1 MEYSTF
7 SQIQTPVSTKPAEG
21 VGFPLRAVARIIDLI
36 IHNVIGLPFG
46 FTVGLVIGYISTSSG
61 MATPNFAT
69 EDPTWKLISG
79 AFAIVGFIFYCAICE
94 AYYGATLGKLILGL
108 FVVDKNGKQI
118 SFGAGLVRSVLFFI
132 DSLFFG
138 LVGYAFMKE
147 TPLKQRLGDRAA
159 GTLVVKRSEVGS
171 SEIPSGCMLFVVLLI
186 ALAFDGVVQ
195 VLPVFLMVALGQQ

>member
-7 SQIQTPVSTKPAEG
+7 SEPQISVIAKPAEG

-36 IHNVIGLPFG
+36 IHNVIGIPLG
-46 FTVGLVIGYISTSSG
+46 FIAGLVIGYISSSSG
-61 MATPNFAT
+61 LGTPSIAT
-69 EDPTWKLISG
+69 EDPTGQMVSG
-79 AFAIVGFIFYCAICE
+79 AFAIVGFIFYSTICE

-159 GTLVVKRSEVGS
+159 GTVVVKRSQVES
-171 SEIPSGCMLFVVLLI
+171 SEIPSGCMLFIVLLI

-195 VLPVFLMVALGQQ
+195 VLPVFMTVAFGY